1 MNPADAIRLIRDQ
14 PTGTIMTVIKTE
26 DAPKGVS
33 SAGIFIKEANRRWYN
48 LMLTMPYS
56 GMGYDSVSMAQI
68 PVEPWHIWS
77 FS

>member
-14 PTGTIMTVIKTE
+14 PTGTIMTVITTK
-26 DAPKGVS
+26 DAPKGIS
-33 SAGIFIKEANRRWYN
+33 GAGIFIKDTDRRWYN
-48 LMLTMPYS
+48 LMLTIPYS

-68 PVEPWHIWS
+68 PVEGYNIWS